1 MNKITTVFFDL
12 DGTLLPMDQD
22 TFVKAYLGGLVKV
35 AAPLGYEPSL
45 LAKSIM
51 AGTLAMFKNDG
62 SRTNE
67 DAFWLYMQ
75 SIYGDKII
83 EDKHIFDDY
92 YKTDFQKVAE
102 VCGNTPKANEVVK
115 LVKSKGLRAILATH
129 PLFPKIAT
137 ESRVRWA
144 GLDKDDF
151 DIITTFEDY
160 SHSKPNLEYYKDIL
174 ANLDISAD
182 ECLMVGNDVDEDM
195 IAEKLG
201 MKVFLLTNDLINK
214 SGTDINKYPHG
225 DFDEFRSFIE
235 NCAI

>member
-1 MNKITTVFFDL
+1 MKKITTVFFDL
-12 DGTLLPMDQD
+12 DGTLLPMDQEI
-22 TFVKAYLGGLVKV
+22 FIKAYLGGLVKV
-35 AAPLGYEPSL
+35 AVTYGYEPSG

-51 AGTLAMFKNDG
+51 AGTLAMFQNDG

-92 YKTDFQKVAE
+92 YRTDFQKVAE
-102 VCGNTPKANEVVK
+102 VCGNTPKANEIVK
-115 LVKSKGLRAILATH
+115 YVKSKGLRAVLATN

-160 SHSKPNLEYYKDIL
+160 SHCKPNLEYYKDIL
-174 ANLDISAD
+174 ANLGISAD

-201 MKVFLLTNDLINK
+201 MKVFLLTGDLINK
-214 SGTDINKYPHG
+214 SGTDINQFPHG
-225 DFDEFRSFIE
+225 EFDDLKSYIE

>member
-1 MNKITTVFFDL
+1 MKKITTVFFDL

-35 AAPLGYEPSL
+35 AVGYGYEPSG

-51 AGTLAMFKNDG
+51 AGTLAMFQNDG
-62 SRTNE
+62 SKTNE

-92 YKTDFQKVAE
+92 YRTDFQKVAG

-115 LVKSKGLRAILATH
+115 FVKSKGLKVVLATN
-129 PLFPKIAT
+129 PLFPRIAT

-144 GLDKDDF
+144 GLDTEDF
-151 DIITTFEDY
+151 EIITTFEDY

-174 ANLDISAD
+174 KNLGLEAE

-201 MKVFLLTNDLINK
+201 MKVFLLLGDLINK
-214 SGTDINKYPHG
+214 SGTDINKFPHG
-225 DFDEFRSFIE
+225 GFDELVEFVNNLE
-235 NCAI
+235 

>member
-1 MNKITTVFFDL
+1 MKKITTVFFDL

-35 AAPLGYEPSL
+35 AVGYGYEPSG

-51 AGTLAMFKNDG
+51 AGTYAMFQNDG
-62 SRTNE
+62 SKTNE
-67 DAFWLYMQ
+67 DTFWLYMQ

-92 YKTDFQKVAE
+92 YRTDFQKVAG

-115 LVKSKGLRAILATH
+115 FVKSKGLKVVLATN
-129 PLFPKIAT
+129 PLFPRIAT

-144 GLDKDDF
+144 GLDKNDF
-151 DIITTFEDY
+151 DEITTFEDY
-160 SHSKPNLEYYKDIL
+160 THCKPNLDYYRDII
-174 ANLDISAD
+174 AKFNLDPE

-195 IAEKLG
+195 ITTRLG
-201 MKVFLLTNDLINK
+201 MRVFLLTDDIINK
-214 SGTDINKYPHG
+214 SGTDINQFPHG
-225 DFDEFRSFIE
+225 GFDELKQFIE
-235 NCAI
+235 NLD